1 MTWLD
6 HTAEVVERTQGLAGE
21 IQLQRRGSEY
31 EIIYNGVFLMASY
44 NGASEKA
51 AVKSALDI
59 TNGCND
65 KPANVL
71 IGGLGMGCS
80 LKEALDC
87 KRVDRIKTV
96 EIEPAI
102 IEWNRK
108 YFRSINGNALDDPRA
123 EVVNCD
129 FRRVLEE
136 EADQA
141 QFNSARRYRA
151 IIIDTDNG
159 SSWLSLPGNAFFYSE
174 EGLRLIEQCLHPGG
188 AVSFWCSRREMAFE
202 KRLSGKFGAVSYHTV
217 PEKTG
222 RAGCYYLAGHLNPG
236 MQIERF

>member
-1 MTWLD
+1 MTFLD
-6 HTAEVVERTQGLAGE
+6 QTAEVVERKQGFAGE
-21 IQLQRRGSEY
+21 IQLQRRGHEY

-51 AVKSALDI
+51 AVKEALNI
-59 TNGCND
+59 TCSCNE

-87 KRVDRIKTV
+87 KRVDRVKAV

-108 YFRSINGNALDDPRA
+108 YFRSINGNALDDPRT
-123 EVVNCD
+123 EVANCD
-129 FRRVLEE
+129 LHRVLEE
-136 EADQA
+136 EAEKALID
-141 QFNSARRYRA
+141 SARRYRA
-151 IIIDTDNG
+151 IMIDTDNG

-188 AVSFWCSRREMAFE
+188 AASFWCSRREMAFE
-202 KRLSGKFGAVSYHTV
+202 KRLSGRFGEVSFHTV

-222 RAGCYYLAGHLNPG
+222 RTGCYYLAVKAGQRVTYN
-236 MQIERF
+236 